1 MRRYLELYIEK
12 AFSVSQFTPVA
23 VLVPVPDSGFPLF
36 RTPFLHCSCFRA
48 LVCLF
53 VCLFVCLIGW
63 VLTQSSHPKFHFNS
77 KLGALKNMRELLQ

>member
-36 RTPFLHCSCFRA
+36 RTPFLDCSCFRA

-53 VCLFVCLIGW
+53 DRVDVDTEFAPQVSL
-63 VLTQSSHPKFHFNS
+63 
-77 KLGALKNMRELLQ
+77 